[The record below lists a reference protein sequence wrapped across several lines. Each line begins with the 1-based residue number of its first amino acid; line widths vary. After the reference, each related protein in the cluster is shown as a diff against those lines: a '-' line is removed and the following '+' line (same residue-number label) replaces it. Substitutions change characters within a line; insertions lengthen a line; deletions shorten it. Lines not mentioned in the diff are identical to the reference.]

1 MNAKE
6 AARLTGYVNSRYGM
20 GICATPRL
28 IDLGADNYV
37 IDIHIAGCPEHLWCE
52 QFRRSAVESCIDGL
66 WKLIYPDIL

>member
-1 MNAKE
+1 MTDKE
-6 AARLTGYVNSRYGM
+6 ASRLAIYVGIRYGV

-52 QFRRSAVESCIDGL
+52 QFRRSAAESCIDGL
-66 WKLIYPDIL
+66 WLLEFPDIL

>member
-1 MNAKE
+1 MTDKE
-6 AARLTGYVNSRYGM
+6 ASRLAIYVGIRYGV